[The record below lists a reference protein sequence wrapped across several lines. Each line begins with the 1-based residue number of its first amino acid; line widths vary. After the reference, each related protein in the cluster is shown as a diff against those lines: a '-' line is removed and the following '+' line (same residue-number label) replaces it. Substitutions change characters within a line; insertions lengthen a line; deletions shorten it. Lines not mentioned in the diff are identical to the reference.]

1 MVHNAYTMPFR
12 WNLTV
17 WAITLGCT
25 ALCVA
30 AFGAMIYCA
39 TVVHRIDYAVA
50 GFVVF
55 ALLLAAIVL
64 AEGYAPQRL
73 EVGDDG
79 MVILRRYRSIEIP
92 RSEIVGIEPVA
103 TKYVLQSFR
112 LGGSGGLF
120 GFFGRHY
127 SPRLGGFD
135 LYATEFR
142 NMMIIRTARKTFIV
156 GCTEPRALHERLC

>member
-1 MVHNAYTMPFR
+1 MVHNAYTIPFR

-17 WAITLGCT
+17 WAITLGVAVLCAVSLGV
-25 ALCVA
+25 AL
-30 AFGAMIYCA
+30 YCA
-39 TVVHRIDYAVA
+39 FARNEWGYGILF
-50 GFVVF
+50 FVVF
-55 ALLLAAIVL
+55 AVLLVAIVV

-79 MVILRRYRSIEIP
+79 IVILRRYRSIEIP
-92 RSEIVGIEPVA
+92 RSAIRTIEPVRA
-103 TKYVLQSFR
+103 KYILQSFR

-127 SPRLGGFD
+127 SPRMGRFD

-142 NMMIIRTARKTFIV
+142 NLFIIRSADKTIVV
-156 GCTEPRALHERLC
+156 GCTEPRCLREYLG